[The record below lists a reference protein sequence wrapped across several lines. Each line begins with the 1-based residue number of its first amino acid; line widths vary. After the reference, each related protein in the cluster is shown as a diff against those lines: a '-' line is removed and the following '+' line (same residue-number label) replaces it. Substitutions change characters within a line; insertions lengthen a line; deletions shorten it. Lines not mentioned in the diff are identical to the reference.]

1 MSIPASFA
9 ASIGLLLLNG
19 PSRFDT
25 STLAGI
31 LAAFVSGMMSMSL
44 MLMVAKRTSLWK
56 LCVGLGSLVV
66 VVYLVGV
73 WSSFF

>member
-1 MSIPASFA
+1 
-9 ASIGLLLLNG
+9 
-19 PSRFDT
+19 
-25 STLAGI
+25 
-31 LAAFVSGMMSMSL
+31 VSGMMSMSL

-73 WSSFF
+73 LSSFF